1 MVITVTLGAIGVA
14 APTLDDSIN
23 AAKAGGF
30 AGLDFEVKKVLDI
43 SPDHALEKFGSA
55 GVSPQV
61 FGVPFEWR
69 ASEESWRQGLE
80 DLPKLAQAA
89 KRIGC
94 SRCATW
100 IMPASNDL
108 EFGPNFDF
116 HVARLTPIA
125 QILGDEGITF
135 GLEFV
140 GPKTLRDQFKHEF
153 IYTPEGMLEMG
164 TKIGPNTG
172 LLLDSFHWF
181 TSGGDQSTFSNLTSD
196 QIVYVHINDAVEGRN
211 REEQIDGDRR
221 LPGATGVIDIVG
233 FLRGLSQ
240 LGYQGPIACEPFFSG
255 LQDLSTDQDRL
266 DTVKQSI
273 DAVFAKACV

>member
-14 APTLDDSIN
+14 APTLDDSIHS
-23 AAKAGGF
+23 AKAGGF
-30 AGLDFEVKKVLDI
+30 AGLDFDVRKVHEVG
-43 SPDHALEKFGSA
+43 PDKSLEKFGNA

-69 ASEESWRQGLE
+69 ASEDLWRNGLE
-80 DLPKLAQAA
+80 ELPKLAEAA

-94 SRCATW
+94 RRCATW

-108 EFGPNFDF
+108 EFGPNLEF

-125 QILGDEGITF
+125 QILGDAGISF

-140 GPKTLRDQFKHEF
+140 GPKTLRSQFKHDF
-153 IYTPEGMLEMG
+153 IYTAEGMLEMAS
-164 TKIGPNTG
+164 KMGPNVG

-181 TSGGDQSTFSNLTSD
+181 TSGGDQATLSNLTRD
-196 QIVYVHINDAVEGRN
+196 QIVYVHINDAVEGRS
-211 REEQIDGDRR
+211 RDEQIDGDRR
-221 LPGATGVIDIVG
+221 LPGATGVIDLVG
-233 FLRGLSQ
+233 FLRGLNH
-240 LGYQGPIACEPFFSG
+240 LGYLGPIACEPFYSG